1 MTTSQ
6 HKRGITIYRAADAPN
21 LEATDFMT
29 APQMSADARQGL
41 GQCTRAGIVD
51 GGVVKVLARDA
62 GGFSL
67 VHVWFKA
74 NYPLPRHSHDADC
87 MYYVISGSAVMGNQ
101 VLRPGDAFFVPAD
114 APYQYNAGPDGVEVL
129 EVRHGTG
136 QFDMKIPDVTPE
148 RWAAMAEAVSTNH
161 ERWAAEPV
169 SPTFAA
175 NAG

>member
-1 MTTSQ
+1 MTTTR
-6 HKRGITIYRAADAPN
+6 HKRGITIYRAAEAPN
-21 LEATDFMT
+21 LEATDFMS
-29 APQMSADARQGL
+29 APEMSPEARAGL
-41 GQCTRAGIVD
+41 SQSTRAGIVD
-51 GGVVKVLARDA
+51 GGVVKVLARDDD
-62 GGFSL
+62 GFSL

-114 APYQYNAGPDGVEVL
+114 APYQYDAGPDGVEVL
-129 EVRHGTG
+129 EVRHGTSR
-136 QFDMKIPDVTPE
+136 FDMQIPDVGAA
-148 RWAAMAEAVSTNH
+148 RWQAMADAVEANRG
-161 ERWAAEPV
+161 RWAAEPV

>member
-1 MTTSQ
+1 MTTTQ
-6 HKRGITIYRAADAPN
+6 HKRGITIHRAADAPD
-21 LEATDFMT
+21 LVATDFMS
-29 APQMSADARQGL
+29 APQMSAEAREGL
-41 GQCTRAGIVD
+41 RGFGGPNAVA

-129 EVRHGTG
+129 EVRHGADH
-136 QFDMKIPDVTPE
+136 FDMKVPDASPE
-148 RWAAMAEAVSTNH
+148 RWQAMAETVAANQ

>member
-1 MTTSQ
+1 MTTTQ
-6 HKRGITIYRAADAPN
+6 HKRGITIHRAADAPD
-21 LEATDFMT
+21 LVATDFMT
-29 APQMSADARQGL
+29 PPQMSAQAREGL
-41 GQCTRAGIVD
+41 RQFTGAGGVS

-87 MYYVISGSAVMGNQ
+87 MYYVISGSAVMGSQ

-129 EVRHGTG
+129 EVRHGAEH
-136 QFDMKIPDVTPE
+136 FDMKIPDAGPA
-148 RWAAMAEAVSTNH
+148 RWEAMAETVAANQ

>member
-1 MTTSQ
+1 MTTTQ
-6 HKRGITIYRAADAPN
+6 HKRGITIHRAADAPN

-29 APQMSADARQGL
+29 APTMSPEARDGL
-41 GQCTRAGIVD
+41 SEALRAGIVE
-51 GGVVKVLARDA
+51 GGVVKVLAREP

-101 VLRPGDAFFVPAD
+101 VLRAGDAFFVPAD

-129 EVRHGTG
+129 EVRHGTA
-136 QFDMKIPDVTPE
+136 QFDMKIPDASPE
-148 RWAAMAEAVSTNH
+148 RWKAMAEAITANRD
-161 ERWAAEPV
+161 RWAGETV

>member
-1 MTTSQ
+1 MTTTR
-6 HKRGITIYRAADAPN
+6 HKRGITIYRAAEAPN
-21 LEATDFMT
+21 LEATDFMSP
-29 APQMSADARQGL
+29 PQMSPEARAGL
-41 GQCTRAGIVD
+41 SESTRAGIMD
-51 GGVVKVLARDA
+51 GGVVKVLARDED
-62 GGFSL
+62 GFSL
-67 VHVWFKA
+67 VHVWFKP

-114 APYQYNAGPDGVEVL
+114 APYQYDAGPDGVEVL

-136 QFDMKIPDVTPE
+136 RFDMKIPDASAERWRAMADAVEANRE
-148 RWAAMAEAVSTNH
+148 RWAG
-161 ERWAAEPV
+161 EPV